1 MHNLGENENQGLP
14 KENISILEKSR
25 NRNNLAVNCIIV

>member
-14 KENISILEKSR
+14 KENILEKSR